1 MTQPDERALF
11 VSDLDGTLLDGDGR
25 LSPRSRAIIAPLLA
39 DGLQF
44 SVATA
49 RSVVS
54 VRSLLA
60 ELPLRL
66 PVVEFNGAF
75 LSDLETG
82 RHWLVRS
89 LSPGLPDDLYGLI
102 LESGHA
108 PFVSTFD
115 GNRDRLY
122 YDRLVNAGME
132 WYRDNRIE
140 HSDPRLA
147 KVDSTKE
154 TLKEQVVC
162 LTVIGRRGP
171 LEELKD
177 RISLHANSQVE
188 LILMP
193 NLYSK
198 GWDWLTVHDH
208 RATKDQ
214 GIRAL
219 RDYCGLSEAKLV
231 VFGDQANDVKMI
243 QTADFGIAVANA
255 TKELKKVSHTVIGA
269 NLDDSV
275 ALYLQDAWRSPPG
288 NGSTDT

>member
-1 MTQPDERALF
+1 MTLPHERTLY
-11 VSDLDGTLLDGDGR
+11 VSDLDGTLLDGSGR

-54 VRSLLA
+54 LQSLLA
-60 ELPLRL
+60 GLPLRL

-82 RHWLVRS
+82 RHWVVHS
-89 LSPGLPDDLYGLI
+89 LPPGLPDDLHELI

-115 GNRDRLY
+115 GKRDRLY

-132 WYRDNRIE
+132 WYRDNRTG

-147 KVDSTKE
+147 KVASTKE
-154 TLKEQVVC
+154 TLKDQVVC
-162 LTVIGRRGP
+162 LTVIGRRAP
-171 LEELKD
+171 LDELKD
-177 RISLHANSQVE
+177 RILLHAGPQVE

-193 NLYSK
+193 NFYSE
-198 GWDWLTVHDH
+198 GWDWLTIHDY

-219 RDYCGLSEAKLV
+219 RDYCGLSDTKLV
-231 VFGDQANDVKMI
+231 VFGDQANDIKML

-255 TKELKKVSHTVIGA
+255 TTELKEISHTVIGA
-269 NLDDSV
+269 NVDDSV
-275 ALYLQDAWRSPPG
+275 ALYLQEAWRSRSG
-288 NGSTDT
+288 NPWMDS